1 MTKKMTKKE
10 MFAMVIE
17 VVNGVEVENRE
28 EMLNFLNHEVEL
40 LNKKSSKSGETKT
53 QKENKVLMEQLK
65 EALAEMTTPVTISEF
80 QEKSTHEIAT
90 LSNQK
95 LSALL
100 KKLVESHEVVKTSEK
115 KKSYF
120 ALARE

>member
-65 EALAEMTTPVTISEF
+65 EALAEMITPVTISEF

-100 KKLVESHEVVKTSEK
+100 KKLVESEEVVKTSEK

-120 ALARE
+120 ALVRK

>member
-1 MTKKMTKKE
+1 MTKKLTKKE

-100 KKLVESHEVVKTSEK
+100 KKLVESEEVVKTSEK

-120 ALARE
+120 ALVRK

>member
-1 MTKKMTKKE
+1 
-10 MFAMVIE
+10 MVIE

-65 EALAEMTTPVTISEF
+65 EALAEMTSPVTISEF

-100 KKLVESHEVVKTSEK
+100 KKLVESEEVVKTSEK

-120 ALARE
+120 ALVRK

>member
-1 MTKKMTKKE
+1 MTKKLTKKE

-65 EALAEMTTPVTISEF
+65 EALAEMTVPVTISEF

-100 KKLVESHEVVKTSEK
+100 KKLVESEEVVKTSDK

-120 ALARE
+120 ALVRK